1 MSANSGSDEPI
12 VDGMV
17 MVTSADRETTV
28 LLPVMVVWRLRVS
41 TVYRVGGSGWWGAY
55 IPAQY
60 ADFHPSLL
68 QHFLLA
74 ALNTQCLPSSLLQ
87 YS

>member
-28 LLPVMVVWRLRVS
+28 LLPVMVVWRLEARW
-41 TVYRVGGSGWWGAY
+41 TDGGFTG
-55 IPAQY
+55 
-60 ADFHPSLL
+60 
-68 QHFLLA
+68 
-74 ALNTQCLPSSLLQ
+74 
-87 YS
+87 